1 MRTHTSELQQAHEP
15 DQTRSDFAGERSQQ
29 RSASPPPATE
39 SNRHVE
45 ESSQEPDQTQR
56 SASPQPA
63 EVDLEDQLSRT
74 GASSAVPSVSADK
87 APESSSGADYF
98 ALHDGCPSC
107 LRSNSGHD
115 ADQSDADQGYALER
129 KLSDFA
135 NEQFPLDDANAGASR
150 IPDDSTAVARDDPL
164 DRPVVGDRPAESLGH
179 APRAEP
185 EVGSAEGTAA
195 TAAARDGLLDSFVG
209 EGLPG
214 ADQIPLWPSQETYE
228 YYGVP
233 ASGARVLWLHAS
245 RAKSPEMLTCNGIG
259 CDEWSI
265 VSPRLAPT
273 GPWYCSSCKAAE
285 ADEAERKRHA
295 ELAKKAE
302 EEEKAASYKIRQ
314 NFIWYVRNERKR
326 KAPAEQ
332 KAQDEAA
339 AAAAKKKKKR
349 DAEAAEAERKRQAE
363 QQALAEQKAQDEAA
377 EAKKKEEE
385 EKRDAEAAEAERKCQ
400 AEQALAEQ
408 ATAANKAAAAAVAKK
423 AEEEKAAERKS
434 QAPAEQKAQDEA
446 AAEPRRSKRHAPA
459 GAREEEKKK
468 TKKAAEAAE
477 AAAEPRR
484 SKRHAPAGAR
494 EREKK
499 KRV

>member
-74 GASSAVPSVSADK
+74 GVPADTDGTALQ

-195 TAAARDGLLDSFVG
+195 TAAARYGLLDSFVG

-339 AAAAKKKKKR
+339 AAKKKKKR
-349 DAEAAEAERKRQAE
+349 DAEAAEAERKRHAE

-377 EAKKKEEE
+377 EAKKEEEEE
-385 EKRDAEAAEAERKCQ
+385 EKMDAEAAEAERKRQ
-400 AEQALAEQ
+400 AEQ
-408 ATAANKAAAAAVAKK
+408 
-423 AEEEKAAERKS
+423 

-484 SKRHAPAGAR
+484 SKLHAPAGAR

>member
-1 MRTHTSELQQAHEP
+1 MPAREKERTIIS
-15 DQTRSDFAGERSQQ
+15 
-29 RSASPPPATE
+29 ATE

-74 GASSAVPSVSADK
+74 GVPADTDGTALQ

-339 AAAAKKKKKR
+339 AAAKKEEEEKKR

-363 QQALAEQKAQDEAA
+363 QQAL
-377 EAKKKEEE
+377 
-385 EKRDAEAAEAERKCQ
+385 
-400 AEQALAEQ
+400 
-408 ATAANKAAAAAVAKK
+408 
-423 AEEEKAAERKS
+423 
-434 QAPAEQKAQDEA
+434 AEQKAQDEA

-494 EREKK
+494 ERGKK

>member
-74 GASSAVPSVSADK
+74 GVPADTDGTALQ

-98 ALHDGCPSC
+98 ALHDGCPSLSC

-339 AAAAKKKKKR
+339 AAAKKKKKR
-349 DAEAAEAERKRQAE
+349 DAEAAEAERKRHAE
-363 QQALAEQKAQDEAA
+363 QQAL
-377 EAKKKEEE
+377 
-385 EKRDAEAAEAERKCQ
+385 
-400 AEQALAEQ
+400 
-408 ATAANKAAAAAVAKK
+408 
-423 AEEEKAAERKS
+423 
-434 QAPAEQKAQDEA
+434 AEQKAQDEA

-484 SKRHAPAGAR
+484 SKRHAPAGAK
-494 EREKK
+494 ERGKK

>member
-1 MRTHTSELQQAHEP
+1 MPAREKERRNNLNMPAREKERTIIS
-15 DQTRSDFAGERSQQ
+15 
-29 RSASPPPATE
+29 ATE

-74 GASSAVPSVSADK
+74 GVPADTDGTALQ

-339 AAAAKKKKKR
+339 AAAKKKKK
-349 DAEAAEAERKRQAE
+349 
-363 QQALAEQKAQDEAA
+363 
-377 EAKKKEEE
+377 
-385 EKRDAEAAEAERKCQ
+385 KRDAEAAEAERKCQ

-408 ATAANKAAAAAVAKK
+408 VTAAKKAAAAAVAKK

-494 EREKK
+494 DRGKK

>member
-1 MRTHTSELQQAHEP
+1 MPAREKERRNNLNMPAREKERTIIS
-15 DQTRSDFAGERSQQ
+15 
-29 RSASPPPATE
+29 ATE

-74 GASSAVPSVSADK
+74 GVPADTDGTALQ

-98 ALHDGCPSC
+98 ALHDGCPSLSC

-339 AAAAKKKKKR
+339 A
-349 DAEAAEAERKRQAE
+349 
-363 QQALAEQKAQDEAA
+363 
-377 EAKKKEEE
+377 
-385 EKRDAEAAEAERKCQ
+385 
-400 AEQALAEQ
+400 
-408 ATAANKAAAAAVAKK
+408 
-423 AEEEKAAERKS
+423 
-434 QAPAEQKAQDEA
+434 
-446 AAEPRRSKRHAPA
+446 EPRRSKRHAPA

-494 EREKK
+494 ERGKK

>member
-1 MRTHTSELQQAHEP
+1 MPAREKERRNNLNMPAREKERTIIS
-15 DQTRSDFAGERSQQ
+15 
-29 RSASPPPATE
+29 ATE

-74 GASSAVPSVSADK
+74 GVPADTDGTALQ

-349 DAEAAEAERKRQAE
+349 DAEAAEAERKRHAE

-377 EAKKKEEE
+377 EAKKEEEEE

-400 AEQALAEQ
+400 AEQAL
-408 ATAANKAAAAAVAKK
+408 
-423 AEEEKAAERKS
+423 
-434 QAPAEQKAQDEA
+434 AEQKAQDEA

-494 EREKK
+494 ERGKK